1 MESWM
6 KEYQT
11 LKTSVLLYVQNLAK
25 ALSTVWEMAASK
37 KPREYQRMLE
47 SQRPIKHMKFHEY
60 MVGDLVMISNI
71 PKQKAKNWVEK
82 EKRAISATL
91 QPRYAGPYPIVKIKS
106 PVVYIV
112 RINGMDKLVHAVNMK
127 LFKGK
132 QTYATPFV
140 QHGFEKS
147 EASKNI
153 PKEPLLMSP
162 DPALN
167 EKARTHYRKKN
178 TGLQREYT
186 RKSKLR
192 TYRKEIDKEMSQKYS
207 LSQSSEL
214 QNQLLEEYAD
224 VENDE
229 EMILHNQWLIER
241 ERLRILLLDEARADF
256 AKKTQAE
263 QEHELT
269 QLSKTGY
276 SMEDLVDQVVDRQE
290 HEWRRSTKNISSSSS
305 SGQQSQPEDTSSD
318 ESDNE
323 ETEIVLTKAKRNTSR
338 RR

>member
-1 MESWM
+1 
-6 KEYQT
+6 
-11 LKTSVLLYVQNLAK
+11 
-25 ALSTVWEMAASK
+25 
-37 KPREYQRMLE
+37 
-47 SQRPIKHMKFHEY
+47 
-60 MVGDLVMISNI
+60 
-71 PKQKAKNWVEK
+71 
-82 EKRAISATL
+82 
-91 QPRYAGPYPIVKIKS
+91 
-106 PVVYIV
+106 
-112 RINGMDKLVHAVNMK
+112 
-127 LFKGK
+127 
-132 QTYATPFV
+132 
-140 QHGFEKS
+140 
-147 EASKNI
+147 
-153 PKEPLLMSP
+153 
-162 DPALN
+162 
-167 EKARTHYRKKN
+167 
-178 TGLQREYT
+178 
-186 RKSKLR
+186 
-192 TYRKEIDKEMSQKYS
+192 MSQKYS